1 MTQPLDV
8 LKTRSMNAKPGEF
21 SSAMH
26 LIKYTAQSGGP
37 MAFYKVRIFLL
48 PSGILRDKTMIDKLM
63 YIPNDDTQ
71 MQIN

>member
-37 MAFYKVRIFLL
+37 MAFYKVSMFYSLVYFNLL
-48 PSGILRDKTMIDKLM
+48 
-63 YIPNDDTQ
+63 TQ
-71 MQIN
+71 